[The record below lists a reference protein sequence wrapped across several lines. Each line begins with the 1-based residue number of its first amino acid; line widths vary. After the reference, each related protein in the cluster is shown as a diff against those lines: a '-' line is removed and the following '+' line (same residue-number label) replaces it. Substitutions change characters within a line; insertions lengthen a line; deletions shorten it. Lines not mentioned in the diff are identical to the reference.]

1 MLLEKL
7 LAEEY
12 VEARVSL
19 VRHVDD
25 VGILSLRFLGG
36 GLHSLNSRN
45 DSLFR

>member
-19 VRHVDD
+19 VGHVDD
-25 VGILSLRFLGG
+25 VGILSLRFLCN
-36 GLHSLNSRN
+36 LHSLNSRN
-45 DSLFR
+45 ESLFR